1 MTERMADGAGNARN
15 RRAFRPRTTSRPVRV
30 PLGLGSGPER
40 PSESILELRRGWN
53 GGTRA
58 MTSDLIDVFRDVAIA
73 VQSVLNATRDCC
85 ADITRA
91 AARLDRDDYDLADDQ
106 IL

>member
-15 RRAFRPRTTSRPVRV
+15 RRAFRLRTASRPVRV
-30 PLGLGSGPER
+30 PRLGSGPER

>member
-1 MTERMADGAGNARN
+1 MTETEKTRISRAGSNLTASQ
-15 RRAFRPRTTSRPVRV
+15 PEGGY
-30 PLGLGSGPER
+30 LLGSGPER

>member
-1 MTERMADGAGNARN
+1 MTEVEKARICHPSAILTASQPEDGY
-15 RRAFRPRTTSRPVRV
+15 F
-30 PLGLGSGPER
+30 LGSAPER
-40 PSESILELRRGWN
+40 PSESILELRRGRN

-91 AARLDRDDYDLADDQ
+91 AARLDRDDYDLADDR

>member
-1 MTERMADGAGNARN
+1 MTERMTDGAGNARN
-15 RRAFRPRTTSRPVRV
+15 RRAFRPRTASRPVRI
-30 PLGLGSGPER
+30 PRLGSGPER
-40 PSESILELRRGWN
+40 PSESILELRRGQER
-53 GGTRA
+53 GTRA

>member
-1 MTERMADGAGNARN
+1 MTERMAGGAGNARN
-15 RRAFRPRTTSRPVRV
+15 RRVFRPRTASRPVRV
-30 PLGLGSGPER
+30 PLLGSGPER
-40 PSESILELRRGWN
+40 PSESILELRRGPERE
-53 GGTRA
+53 TRA

-91 AARLDRDDYDLADDQ
+91 AARLDRDDYELADDRS
-106 IL
+106 L